1 MHRSLCLLLIGLLT
15 TVSVSAAD
23 SQVLTL
29 DEAAR
34 LALEHQPQ
42 LDVYGHASTA
52 AREAAVAEAQ
62 LPDPVLTLGAQNVP
76 ITGSDALHF
85 NRDDMTMS
93 TIGVTQEMVRLEKR
107 QAAANRMQAESDQ
120 WQLERIAEARQVIR
134 DAKLAWA
141 DAYETAQRSA
151 LYGRI
156 ATELAAERK
165 VASQKIATGAVA
177 ASEIFQLD
185 TMLAGMNDRRIA
197 AENASGRARAQLS
210 RWLGDA
216 AFRPF
221 PPVLSDETKALM
233 RPTLRA
239 DVSLENHPKL
249 AVRRQAE
256 QVASFEAQRAR
267 VDRKSDWS
275 WEVVYGHRL
284 EDRSD
289 MVSFQIAV
297 PLQLNQANRQ
307 DRRLAE
313 KLALVER
320 ARSMALDQRRQLRA
334 DFLAVRADHEAAQAR
349 LLEHEERLIPA
360 ALARLQMATAGYAA
374 GTLPLS
380 AVWEAR
386 RGAIEAESEHVM
398 IEAELLRTAIRHE
411 YLTGDT
417 P

>member
-1 MHRSLCLLLIGLLT
+1 MHRSFYLLLIGLLF

-34 LALEHQPQ
+34 LAVAHQPQ
-42 LDVYGHASTA
+42 FDAFDHASAA

-62 LPDPVLTLGAQNVP
+62 LPDPVLRLGAQYVP
-76 ITGSDALHF
+76 ITGSDALRF
-85 NRDDMTMS
+85 DRDDMTMS
-93 TIGVTQEMVRLEKR
+93 TIGIMQDMVRTEKR
-107 QAAANRMQAESDQ
+107 QAAANRMQAESEQ
-120 WQLERIAEARQVIR
+120 WQLERAAEVRLVMR
-134 DAKLAWA
+134 DAKLAWV
-141 DAYETAQRSA
+141 DAYETAQRAA
-151 LYGRI
+151 LYGQI

-165 VASQKIATGAVA
+165 VASKKIATEAVA

-185 TMLAGMNDRRIA
+185 TVLAGMSDRRIA
-197 AENASGRARAQLS
+197 TENASARARAQLS

-216 AFRPF
+216 AFRPL
-221 PPVLSDETKALM
+221 PVMAADDHKALM
-233 RPTLRA
+233 QPVRPVET
-239 DVSLENHPKL
+239 SLENHPQL

-256 QVASFEAQRAR
+256 QVASFDAQRAR
-267 VDRKSDWS
+267 ADRKPDWS
-275 WEVVYGHRL
+275 WEVMYSHRL
-284 EDRSD
+284 EGRSD
-289 MVSFQIAV
+289 MLGFQIAV
-297 PLQLNQANRQ
+297 PLQLNQSNRQ

-334 DFLAVRADHEAAQAR
+334 DFLAVRADQEAAQAR

-360 ALARLQMATAGYAA
+360 ARARLQMATAGYTA

-398 IEAELLRTAIRHE
+398 IQAELLRAAIRYE
-411 YLTGDT
+411 YLTGNT

>member
-1 MHRSLCLLLIGLLT
+1 MHRSLCLFLIGLLA

-29 DEAAR
+29 SEAAR
-34 LALEHQPQ
+34 LAVEHQPQ
-42 LDVYGHASTA
+42 LDVYDHASAA

-62 LPDPVLTLGAQNVP
+62 LPDPVLKLGAQNVP

-93 TIGVTQEMVRLEKR
+93 TIGVMQEMVRPEKR
-107 QAAANRMQAESDQ
+107 RAAANRMQAESEQ
-120 WQLERIAEARQVIR
+120 WQLERAAEARQVIR
-134 DAKLAWA
+134 DAKLAWI
-141 DAYETAQRSA
+141 DAYETALRSE

-177 ASEIFQLD
+177 TSEIFQLD
-185 TMLAGMNDRRIA
+185 GMLAGMNDRRIA
-197 AENASGRARAQLS
+197 AENSSARARAQLS

-216 AFRPF
+216 AFRPL
-221 PPVLSDETKALM
+221 PAALSDETKALM
-233 RPTLRA
+233 WPASLTDA
-239 DVSLENHPKL
+239 SLENHPQL

-256 QVASFEAQRAR
+256 QVAGFEAQRAR
-267 VDRKSDWS
+267 ADRKPDWS

-297 PLQLNQANRQ
+297 PLQLDQANRQ

-360 ALARLQMATAGYAA
+360 ARARLQLATAGYAA

-380 AVWEAR
+380 TVWEAR
-386 RGAIEAESEHVM
+386 RGAIDAETEHVM
-398 IEAELLRTAIRHE
+398 IEAELLRAAIRYE